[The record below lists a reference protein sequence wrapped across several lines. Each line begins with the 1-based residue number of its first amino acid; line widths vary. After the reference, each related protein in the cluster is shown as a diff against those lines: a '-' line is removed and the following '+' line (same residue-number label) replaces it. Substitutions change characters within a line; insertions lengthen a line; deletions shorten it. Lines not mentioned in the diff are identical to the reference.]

1 MRKALLSVM
10 VVVCSVL
17 QTNQLQSQTLPSYLP
32 SNGLVAWYP
41 FNGNAND
48 ESGNGNHGT
57 VNGATLVVD
66 RNGNTSS
73 AYSFNGISDFIDL
86 QSTNGL
92 NSSQG
97 ISMTMWFKWN
107 GPNGINNHQFIY
119 LIAPNP
125 NGGIVVSDNSVLS
138 ADVANC
144 NCVNDIG
151 ISTSIEQSVWYF
163 VALTY
168 ELNTGVLKMYING
181 VEVGTSQEEMYQYY
195 TTNND
200 GDRFG
205 NYHFNSHYFL
215 GEIDD
220 AALFNRSLSPSEVYN
235 IYNGTLSVSG
245 CTNTMAC
252 NYNASAT
259 LDDGSCTFPTQ
270 TYLNCD
276 GTCINDTDA
285 DGICN
290 ELEVALPVNLP
301 ANGLVAWYPF
311 NGNAN
316 DESGN
321 GNHGVVN
328 GATLT
333 SDRNGNGNSA
343 YLFNGINN
351 NIVST
356 PNLPASN
363 SPRTI
368 SLWTKT
374 NSSSAGLMSAAAYG
388 SGAGGYVI
396 FPAFILN
403 SNGKYYFESGSSSNQ
418 LFSESSVSDN
428 NWHQITLTYSGQN
441 TPVRMYV
448 DGMLNASSVNLD
460 LITEN
465 SPFVIGSASWA
476 DLWFSG
482 SIDDIAIYNR
492 ALTQEEITAL
502 YTGTSSNNSGGG
514 GSGSTA
520 GTPAASV
527 PAGIPYQ
534 AVIRDNAGAALT
546 NTPVTVRFTL
556 HENTTSGTTEYQET
570 QSLTTNTLG
579 LINTQFGAGTA
590 TQGTFAGINWS
601 NTTKFIQV
609 EANTG
614 AGYVDLGTQQMMS
627 VPFAIQANKATAIKN
642 AGLPVYADNAAAL
655 TGGLVAGEMYRTAN
669 GDLKIVF

>member
-1 MRKALLSVM
+1 MRQQIVFGLFLIAFSLLKVEF
-10 VVVCSVL
+10 
-17 QTNQLQSQTLPSYLP
+17 QAQTLPSYVP
-32 SNGLVAWYP
+32 SNGLVGWWP

-48 ESGNGNHGT
+48 ESGNGNHGLNYLGSF
-57 VNGATLVVD
+57 VED
-66 RNGNTSS
+66 RTG
-73 AYSFNGISDFIDL
+73 L
-86 QSTNGL
+86 L
-92 NSSQG
+92 NSSFHGQG
-97 ISMTMWFKWN
+97 SGSGMSILNLNNFPFGNSNRSISVWFKCELPFYGAAQSLFCYGDNTFATRFNLYLTPNQIGVEYMNGLVYSSFVPDNQWHHFIATYDGNGSNGIRVFLDGIEKSMT
-107 GPNGINNHQFIY
+107 IY
-119 LIAPNP
+119 NATP
-125 NGGIVVSDNSVLS
+125 S
-138 ADVANC
+138 
-144 NCVNDIG
+144 
-151 ISTSIEQSVWYF
+151 
-163 VALTY
+163 
-168 ELNTGVLKMYING
+168 LNTLNSFIRTIGRFNDMDFFIGDYDDIAIYNRVLP
-181 VEVGTSQEEMYQYY
+181 QEEITALY
-195 TTNND
+195 T
-200 GDRFG
+200 G
-205 NYHFNSHYFL
+205 SSS
-215 GEIDD
+215 I
-220 AALFNRSLSPSEVYN
+220 A
-235 IYNGTLSVSG
+235 G
-245 CTNTMAC
+245 CTNSIAC
-252 NYNASAT
+252 NYNAAAT
-259 LDDGSCTFPTQ
+259 QDDGSCTFPAQ

-276 GTCINDTDA
+276 GTGINDTDN
-285 DGICN
+285 DGVCN

-333 SDRNGNGNSA
+333 ADRSGNGNSA

-356 PNLPASN
+356 PDLPASN

-448 DGMLNASSVNLD
+448 DGVLNASSVNLD

-482 SIDDIAIYNR
+482 IIDDIAIYNR

-502 YTGTSSNNSGGG
+502 YSGTSSNNNGG

-534 AVIRDNAGAALT
+534 AVIRDNTGAALV

-570 QSLTTNTLG
+570 QSLTTNALG

-655 TGGLVAGEMYRTAN
+655 AGGLVVREMYRTAN

>member
-1 MRKALLSVM
+1 M